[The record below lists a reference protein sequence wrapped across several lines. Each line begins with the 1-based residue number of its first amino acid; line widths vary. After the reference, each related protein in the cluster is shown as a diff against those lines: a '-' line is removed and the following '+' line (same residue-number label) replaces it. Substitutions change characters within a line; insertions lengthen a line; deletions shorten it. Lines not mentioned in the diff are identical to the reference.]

1 MRLIDIANGG
11 AEVPF
16 AEAGRDPNLAADLQS
31 RLSELSLLDAPTDGK
46 FGPVS
51 HWALDAFLARTKLRG
66 KPAIDREVAQR
77 LRDETADTLFPLNI
91 KPDLAGRLV
100 TALQAKRHVFARH
113 PDCIN
118 IVYVEAMDPD
128 GTANANTPNN
138 FNDSR
143 FILRIN
149 QGGRPVLAGAW
160 EATTEPGLFW
170 TRNPMNPAGAARIA
184 FGQYKAWSVG
194 THNAGKKSAHEALV
208 QTLEIT
214 VHRDL
219 NQDFSRIGDRIETGM
234 FGVNQHWGFD
244 SPKENIGKASAGCLV
259 GRTKAGHREF
269 MKIVKADPR
278 FLANNSYRFP
288 AAILSAVDL
297 GGR

>member
-11 AEVPF
+11 AGVGL
-16 AEAGRDPNLAADLQS
+16 ADAGRDHDLAMDLQTQ
-31 RLSELSLLDAPTDGK
+31 LGELSLLDPPADGK

-51 HWALDAFLARTKLRG
+51 HWALDAFLARTKL
-66 KPAIDREVAQR
+66 KAKTAIDQEVARR

-100 TALQAKRHVFARH
+100 LALQAKGHAFARH

-128 GTANANTPNN
+128 GTPNANAPNN
-138 FNDSR
+138 FNDLR
-143 FILRIN
+143 FILRFN
-149 QGGRPVLAGAW
+149 QGGRPILGGAW

-184 FGQYKAWSVG
+184 FGQYKAWSIG

-219 NQDFSRIGDRIETGM
+219 NQDFSRVGDRTETGL
-234 FGVNQHWGFD
+234 FGVNHHWGFD
-244 SPKENIGKASAGCLV
+244 NPKENIGKASAGCLV
-259 GRTKAGHREF
+259 GRMKSGHREF
-269 MKIVKADPR
+269 MKIAKADPR

-288 AAILSAVDL
+288 GTILSAADL
-297 GGR
+297 GGG